1 MKTSTEK
8 RLFNYLLT
16 FKRGIIIGLI
26 CLIIAVAL
34 ELVGPL
40 IAKTIIDHHIL
51 GVEGLWYEVLEEDKY
66 TATYEGKTYKRRDRL
81 AFNDAKG
88 EQITILQVD
97 KNYYIVH
104 DRVPLQGER
113 RIEENT
119 LSVHSGG
126 DEQSFTAKKLSL
138 TDIYPFFKPEQK
150 PIMLLLGLY
159 VVLLFI
165 AGIFQ

>member
-51 GVEGLWYEVLEEDKY
+51 GVEVLWYEVLEEDKY
-66 TATYEGKTYKRRDRL
+66 TATYEGKNYKSRDRL
-81 AFNDAKG
+81 AFNNSIG
-88 EQITILQVD
+88 VQIKILQVD
-97 KNYYIVH
+97 INYNILH
-104 DRVPLQGER
+104 DLIPL
-113 RIEENT
+113 
-119 LSVHSGG
+119 
-126 DEQSFTAKKLSL
+126 
-138 TDIYPFFKPEQK
+138 Y
-150 PIMLLLGLY
+150 M
-159 VVLLFI
+159 
-165 AGIFQ
+165 